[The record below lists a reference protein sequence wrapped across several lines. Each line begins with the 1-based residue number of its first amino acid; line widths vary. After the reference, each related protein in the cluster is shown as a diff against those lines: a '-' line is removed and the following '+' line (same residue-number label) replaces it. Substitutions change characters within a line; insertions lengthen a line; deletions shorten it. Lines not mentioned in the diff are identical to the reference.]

1 MEKVNNVAIFVL
13 SLYGST
19 RRQRILEQFQ
29 NIGLDFDFVD
39 AINGASLSIQTINAK
54 NEVASARYRR
64 VISAGEIGCAL
75 SHQKIYQLICDN
87 NINYALILEDDVSIT
102 NDLIDVVNYFKFKAR
117 GRGDRNLYLL
127 GGQDGLASQD
137 MIVASLRGKI
147 EISDRVSFSKL
158 NASSR
163 YVYRTCCYIISKDL
177 AKAFIDS
184 SRDSFFIADDWHHL
198 YSQGL
203 FDKLYFTNVV
213 SHPTILNDSTLEQG
227 RQVKASYWR
236 DSKLRRWLRACK
248 CNIRKLRGLY

>member
-117 GRGDRNLYLL
+117 GRGI
-127 GGQDGLASQD
+127 G
-137 MIVASLRGKI
+137 I
-147 EISDRVSFSKL
+147 
-158 NASSR
+158 
-163 YVYRTCCYIISKDL
+163 YI
-177 AKAFIDS
+177 F
-184 SRDSFFIADDWHHL
+184 
-198 YSQGL
+198 
-203 FDKLYFTNVV
+203 
-213 SHPTILNDSTLEQG
+213 
-227 RQVKASYWR
+227 
-236 DSKLRRWLRACK
+236 
-248 CNIRKLRGLY
+248 